1 MLTTDSPTDS
11 VIAPTGPK
19 AADLPTAMAEA
30 AHTADAYRV
39 QANRIEAGLKGAPD
53 PTWLRSQSAI
63 CLARQ
68 KQYTDCAQGEPQDRD
83 AANWQALALGYAEA
97 ARILAAAGAEGAGRM
112 VPALLAATA
121 LLKAA
126 PSRFLRP
133 ACAAG
138 AAPAYI
144 DMAALNAAHI
154 EASEY
159 RTARTLHTL
168 ESELLLLACYAR
180 DHNPPMLE
188 ALTQALAALAAAR
201 DAGFAADPVA
211 EALDAVAPVLCHAV
225 LDPILT
231 TD

>member
-1 MLTTDSPTDS
+1 MLITDSPTAS
-11 VIAPTGPK
+11 VVAPTGPT

-68 KQYTDCAQGEPQDRD
+68 RQYTDRAQGEPQDRD
-83 AANWQALALGYAEA
+83 AASWQALALGYAEA
-97 ARILAAAGAEGAGRM
+97 ARTLAAAGAEGAGRM
-112 VPALLAATA
+112 VPALLAASA

-126 PSRFLRP
+126 PARFLRP
-133 ACAAG
+133 SYAAV
-138 AAPAYI
+138 APAYI
-144 DMAALNAAHI
+144 DMAALNAALI

-159 RTARTLHTL
+159 QTARTLHTL
-168 ESELLLLACYAR
+168 EAELLLLACYAR

-188 ALTQALAALAAAR
+188 TLTQALAALAAAR
-201 DAGFAADPVA
+201 EAGFAADPVA

-225 LDPILT
+225 LDPILA

>member
-1 MLTTDSPTDS
+1 MLTTDSPTDL
-11 VIAPTGPK
+11 VIAPAGPK

-68 KQYTDCAQGEPQDRD
+68 KQYTDRAQGEPQDRD

-97 ARILAAAGAEGAGRM
+97 ARILAAAGAEEAGRM

-126 PSRFLRP
+126 PARFLRP
-133 ACAAG
+133 PCAA

-168 ESELLLLACYAR
+168 EAELLLLACYAR

-188 ALTQALAALAAAR
+188 ALTQAQAALAAAR

-211 EALDAVAPVLCHAV
+211 EALDAGAGVLRHAV

>member
-1 MLTTDSPTDS
+1 
-11 VIAPTGPK
+11 
-19 AADLPTAMAEA
+19 MAEA
-30 AHTADAYRV
+30 AHTADAYSV
-39 QANRIEAGLKGAPD
+39 QADRIEAGLKGAPD

-68 KQYTDCAQGEPQDRD
+68 KQYADRAQGEPQDRD
-83 AANWQALALGYAEA
+83 AVNWQALALGYAEA
-97 ARILAAAGAEGAGRM
+97 ARVLAAAGAERAAGCM

-159 RTARTLHTL
+159 RSARTLHTL

-211 EALDAVAPVLCHAV
+211 EALDAVARVLCHAV